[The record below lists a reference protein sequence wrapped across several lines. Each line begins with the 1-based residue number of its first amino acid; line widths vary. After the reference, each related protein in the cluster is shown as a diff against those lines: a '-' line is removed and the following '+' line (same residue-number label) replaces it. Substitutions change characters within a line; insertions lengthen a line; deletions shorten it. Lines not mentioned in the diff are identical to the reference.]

1 MKVRNG
7 IILGCAAILVGGG
20 LYWRLLRMQP
30 DRNESVLEARLE
42 DARKRAEEAVLV
54 RSVSKQMEEI
64 AYQQKGLSDRQ
75 RMRAEQ
81 QAQENYWMKIRVEEE
96 WKRAVTAQQEAEK
109 AYRLAER
116 QRRLAESQQRLAEER
131 RLQAEEAKRKADT
144 LAYLTLGRS
153 LGSIALTQYRAG
165 NTETAMLLAYS
176 SWRFV
181 KRYGGDT
188 YQSPVFQSLS
198 LVSGQP
204 KAWQRHKAGV
214 SCIIWDRI
222 RDNCFYTIGRYGEV
236 LEWDLTSDGYV
247 SKVLYAHSEED
258 FRCAYMDADNILHV
272 WDFMGRVAV
281 FLGNPVVHDTG
292 KRGCI
297 GVLPVKTAVWL
308 LTQDGHLYNHEEAR
322 MPCAYGVTCLT
333 GCGTTIFAGCE
344 NGDLL
349 RAGSTVRRFE
359 KIGNFHSSSVTAIA
373 SGKAA
378 GLVAWGYEDGTLVLT
393 DWNGK
398 YLKTLVGHRS
408 SITGIVIYRDKL
420 YSCSRDHTLR
430 IWNLLE
436 ERTEPVT
443 ALEGSGWLLCLTL
456 SPDGR
461 RLLVGDS
468 NGWLYSLSIST
479 DDMAANI
486 RKRLTRN
493 FTPHEWKRYMGDG
506 VPYET
511 FMDNNTDL

>member
-1 MKVRNG
+1 MKVRKG
-7 IILGCAAILVGGG
+7 IILGCVAILMMVT
-20 LYWRLLRMQP
+20 LFCVFQMTQP
-30 DRNESVLEARLE
+30 DRRESVLEVQLKE
-42 DARKRAEEAVLV
+42 ARKRADEAVLV

-64 AYQQKGLSDRQ
+64 AYQQKELSDRQ
-75 RMRAEQ
+75 RVRAEQ
-81 QAQENYWMKIRVEEE
+81 QAQENYWMKLRVEEE
-96 WKRAVTAQQEAEK
+96 WKRSVAAQQETEK
-109 AYRLAER
+109 AYKLAES
-116 QRRLAESQQRLAEER
+116 QRRLAENQQRLAEEQ
-131 RLQAEEAKRKADT
+131 RLQAEKARRKADT

-153 LGSIALTQYRAG
+153 LGSIAQTQYRAG
-165 NTETAMLLAYS
+165 NSETAMLLAYA
-176 SWRFV
+176 SWMFI

-204 KAWQRHKAGV
+204 EAWQRHKAGV
-214 SCIIWDRI
+214 SSIIWDRTGNN
-222 RDNCFYTIGRYGEV
+222 RFYTVGRYGEV
-236 LEWDLTSDGYV
+236 LEWNLTPDGYV
-247 SKVLYAHSEED
+247 SRVLYAHSEED
-258 FRCAYMDADNILHV
+258 FRCAYMDVDNILHV

-281 FLGNPVVHDTG
+281 FRRSPVVYDSG

-297 GVLPVKTAVWL
+297 GVLPVETAVWL

-349 RAGSTVRRFE
+349 RAGSIVRQLK

-373 SGKAA
+373 SDKET

-408 SITGIVIYRDKL
+408 AITGIVIHRGRI

-430 IWNLLE
+430 IWSLLE

-443 ALEGSGWLLCLTL
+443 ALKGNGWLLCLAL

-461 RLLVGDS
+461 QLLAGDG
-468 NGWLYSLSIST
+468 NGWLYSLSISP

-486 RKRLTRN
+486 RKRLRRN
-493 FTPHEWKRYMGDG
+493 FTSYEWKRYMGDG

-511 FMDNNTDL
+511 FMDNNTDI